1 MNPFLRNRPLLI
13 EYTSKHPHK
22 SVGKFMKKILSFIIV
37 ISCLLLTAHGA
48 SSSVPGALE
57 VTSNTNTEVSSCYFS
72 KPEST
77 TDFRSILAANAIQC
91 PPVSSLILSGNESF
105 ATPFPPYAVLTR
117 HTGTLEKIQWNICA
131 ELKFVPNDIVQ
142 AHYYIF
148 ALRRILI

>member
-1 MNPFLRNRPLLI
+1 MKLFLRHWSLTI
-13 EYTSKHPHK
+13 ESTSKHIHRR
-22 SVGKFMKKILSFIIV
+22 VGKFMKKILSFIII
-37 ISCLLLTAHGA
+37 ISCLLLTAHGT
-48 SSSVPGALE
+48 SSVSDVLE
-57 VTSNTNTEVSSCYFS
+57 VAPNTNAEVSSCYFS

-105 ATPFPPYAVLTR
+105 ATPVPPYAVLTR
-117 HTGTLEKIQWNICA
+117 HAGRLEKTQWNICA

>member
-1 MNPFLRNRPLLI
+1 V
-13 EYTSKHPHK
+13 SD
-22 SVGKFMKKILSFIIV
+22 V
-37 ISCLLLTAHGA
+37 
-48 SSSVPGALE
+48 LE
-57 VTSNTNTEVSSCYFS
+57 VAPDTNAEVSSCYFS

-91 PPVSSLILSGNESF
+91 PPVSSLILSGNQSF
-105 ATPFPPYAVLTR
+105 ATPFPPYTVLRR
-117 HTGTLEKIQWNICA
+117 HAGTLEKTQWNICA

>member
-1 MNPFLRNRPLLI
+1 
-13 EYTSKHPHK
+13 
-22 SVGKFMKKILSFIIV
+22 MKKILSFIVV
-37 ISCLLLTAHGA
+37 ISCLLLTTHET
-48 SSSVPGALE
+48 SSSMPNVLE
-57 VTSNTNTEVSSCYFS
+57 VAPNTNAEISSGYFS

-77 TDFRSILAANAIQC
+77 TDFRSILAANSIQC
-91 PPVSSLILSGNESF
+91 PPASSLILSGNQSF

-117 HTGTLEKIQWNICA
+117 HAGSLEKTQWNIYA